1 MYAGLKEPKGHTKVI
16 KDIFK
21 IFYFL
26 TSGRQTHLFLLNLF
40 FSVSDLQLYLS
51 KFLRQ
56 TKNELSHF

>member
-51 KFLRQ
+51 KFLR
-56 TKNELSHF
+56 

>member
-1 MYAGLKEPKGHTKVI
+1 MYAGLKEPKGHT

-51 KFLRQ
+51 KFLR
-56 TKNELSHF
+56 